1 MLLDGGFFCSL
12 SCFPVNSP
20 EIFLSVEKL
29 CGILLV
35 KRKKCRIFAVKIHF
49 I

>member
-1 MLLDGGFFCSL
+1 MLLDGGFFARRHVFL
-12 SCFPVNSP
+12 STHC

-35 KRKKCRIFAVKIHF
+35 KRKKCRIFAVVVHF
-49 I
+49 R